1 MKILHLEDDAAD
13 AEIFEGLLFA
23 EWPDCKI
30 RRMDTREDFEEALQT
45 GDYDLILSDYTLP
58 NFDGLSAL
66 AIARRQRPEIP
77 FVFLSGTIGEQ
88 RAIEA
93 LRHGA
98 NDYVLKEAPN
108 RLVAA
113 IHSALEDA
121 ERDAARRLAEET
133 LGKSRSQFRQI
144 AESIGDFIVLL
155 DLEERP
161 QYANAAFH
169 HIVDPYVDQI
179 TRSFLEWVHPEDRP
193 GLAAQLQL
201 ARAGD
206 ERLNLEF
213 RLLFPDG
220 SIRFLEASAGMPPG
234 FRDEAL
240 LLLTGRNISER
251 KATEQAL
258 IEQASLLEKARD
270 AIWLIDLNFTIAQ
283 WNASAERI
291 YGIPRHEAI
300 GRDARAVLF
309 HTQEAHFDLAVALV
323 LAQGEWHGE
332 FRHTRSTGGDLVVDC
347 SWSLVNDAQGRPQSI
362 LCIEADATTRRQLEL
377 DLQRSQRIEGLG
389 MLAGG
394 IAHDLNNILSP
405 MLIGVRMLRPL
416 AKTQDDMAVLDTLES
431 CAAHG
436 ADLVQQ
442 IVLFARGSEGQ
453 RSEIRLGEL
462 LMELKSF
469 LKTAYQRSLTFEVG
483 WDAEISPVFADPTQI
498 KQVVLNL
505 CVNARDAMPEGGT
518 VRITA
523 ENARVLPGGLRGFT
537 GEIPAGA
544 YVRLSVADT
553 GTGMSPET
561 LEKIFDPFFTTKGIG
576 KGTGLGLSTIAGIVR
591 SHGGTIR
598 VESALGSG
606 TTFQIYLPA
615 ALAPTPASRT
625 PKIKLPP
632 KGRGETVLV
641 IDDDEATRN
650 VCERTLVSQGYRV
663 VTAENGELG
672 LQAFEAHR
680 AEIRAVVCDQMMPG
694 ISGFEI
700 LTEIHRRVPRI
711 GLVIMS
717 GLAEN
722 LAASLPPF
730 LLLLSKPMTAEKLL
744 RSVRQALDSAS
755 AKSSPS

>member
-1 MKILHLEDDAAD
+1 MKILHLEDSAAD
-13 AEIFEGLLFA
+13 AEIFEELLFA
-23 EWPDCKI
+23 EWPDCQI
-30 RRMDTREDFEEALQT
+30 RRMENREAFEATLQKD
-45 GDYDLILSDYTLP
+45 DYDLILSDYTLP

-66 AIARRQRPEIP
+66 AIARQRRPEIP

-93 LRHGA
+93 LRMGA
-98 NDYVLKEAPN
+98 NDYVLKESPN

-113 IHSALEDA
+113 IHGALEDA
-121 ERDAARRLAEET
+121 ERDAARRLAEEI
-133 LGKSRSQFRQI
+133 LGKSREQFRQI
-144 AESIGDFIVLL
+144 AESIGDFIVLM

-161 QYANAAFH
+161 QYANAPFH
-169 HIVDPYVDQI
+169 RMVDPCVDH
-179 TRSFLEWVHPEDRP
+179 TSRSFLEWVHPEDRP
-193 GLAAQLQL
+193 VLAEKLQQ
-201 ARAGD
+201 ARHGNQ
-206 ERLNLEF
+206 RVNLEF

-220 SIRFLEASAGMPPG
+220 TMRFLEASAGMPPG

-240 LLLTGRNISER
+240 LLLTGRDVSER
-251 KATEQAL
+251 KAAEQAL

-270 AIWLIDLNFTIAQ
+270 AIWLVDLQFKIVQ

-291 YGIPRHEAI
+291 YGVPRDEAI
-300 GRDARAVLF
+300 GRDARLVLF
-309 HTQEAHFDLAVALV
+309 QNQEAHFDLAVALV
-323 LAQGEWHGE
+323 LAQSEWHGE
-332 FRHTRSTGGDLVVDC
+332 FRHARADGGELVVDC
-347 SWSLVNDAQGRPQSI
+347 SWSLVSDAQGRPQSI

-416 AKTQDDMAVLDTLES
+416 ARTQDDLAILDTLES

-462 LMELKSF
+462 LIELKSF

-505 CVNARDAMPEGGT
+505 CVNARDAMPQGGT

-561 LEKIFDPFFTTKGIG
+561 LEKIFDPFFTTKGVG

-598 VESALGSG
+598 VETALGRG
-606 TTFQIYLPA
+606 TTFHIYLPA
-615 ALAPTPASRT
+615 ATAPTPASRPSKT
-625 PKIKLPP
+625 KLPP
-632 KGRGETVLV
+632 KGRGETILV

-650 VCERTLVSQGYRV
+650 VCQRTLLSQGYQAI
-663 VTAENGELG
+663 TAESGELG
-672 LQAFEAHR
+672 LQAFEAHQT
-680 AEIRAVVCDQMMPG
+680 EIQAVVCDQMMPG
-694 ISGFEI
+694 LSGLEV
-700 LTEIHRRVPRI
+700 LTEIRRRAPAI

-722 LAASLPPF
+722 LAVSLPPF
-730 LLLLSKPMTAEKLL
+730 LSLLSKPLTAEKLL
-744 RSVRQALDSAS
+744 RSVRRVLDLA
-755 AKSSPS
+755 AKSSVP